1 MLDDKP
7 LLVPCQQGLATHGR
21 SRHRREG
28 VATHGPSRHR
38 RDPVH
43 AVPVGPEG
51 QEVTTLCRLQAR
63 RLAGVFDPAAQ
74 DACKRCV
81 AKALGRAR

>member
-1 MLDDKP
+1 MLDDEP
-7 LLVPCQQGLATHGR
+7 LLVPCQQGVATHGR
-21 SRHRREG
+21 
-28 VATHGPSRHR
+28 SRHR

-43 AVPVGPEG
+43 AVPVGREG

-74 DACKRCV
+74 DACRRCA
-81 AKALGRAR
+81 AKARGRTR